1 MKRYPVT
8 LPVLIGS
15 IIIMA
20 AGLFFF
26 LRNYYR
32 HQQVNK
38 EIALITAKNREL
50 RKANLEHLLEL
61 APTADSTQQ
70 IPITELRVIQNRAS
84 NQLENDQRL
93 NNLEKIN
100 QTYFIINRL
109 GVAMLVCSV
118 LFLIGFNILQFKR
131 RYKLR
136 KLQEQDQQ
144 TMQLLRETIRE
155 KSLVQEDLIRE
166 KDRLNFVL
174 EGTNA
179 ATWEWNIQT
188 GQLSYNE
195 TWATLIGY
203 TLEEIQPI
211 DQSTLAR
218 FAHPEDLEETNKKVS
233 ECLRDHTQFYE
244 ATYRMRHKEG
254 HWVWILDRGKVVKSS
269 EEGDPLLMFGTHV
282 DITHLKETNEELTRF
297 ASVASHEMREPL
309 RMISSFMRLLD
320 KNYGEQLDK
329 KARQYIHYAM
339 DGAERM
345 SAMIQELLAFAHAG
359 GVKGGEPEW
368 IDCNNLLQDIK
379 VLLHGQLE
387 EQEAD
392 LQFGLLPTIL
402 ARKTPLKLV
411 FQNLIGNAL
420 KYQAPGN
427 RPIIEIKGSDEQTHW
442 QFSVKDNGIGIA
454 PENREVV
461 FQLFKRLHTKHEYGG
476 SGMGLATCKR
486 IIEQHGGKIWI
497 DSNEG
502 NGTILTF
509 TIRKTA

>member
-15 IIIMA
+15 ILIMA

-26 LRNYYR
+26 LRNYNR
-32 HQQVNK
+32 HQQVNR
-38 EIALITAKNREL
+38 EIGLIRAENREL
-50 RKANLEHLLEL
+50 RRENLAHLLML
-61 APTADSTQQ
+61 SPKGDTSKQ
-70 IPITELRVIQNRAS
+70 IQIAALRVIQNRAS
-84 NQLENDQRL
+84 NQLENDRRL
-93 NNLEKIN
+93 TNLEKID
-100 QTYFIINRL
+100 QTYILINRF

-131 RYKLR
+131 RYNLS

-203 TLEEIQPI
+203 TLDEIQPI
-211 DQSTLAR
+211 DQSTLSR

-244 ATYRMRHKEG
+244 ATYRMRHKDG
-254 HWVWILDRGKVVKSS
+254 HWVWILDRGKVVKSC
-269 EEGDPLLMFGTHV
+269 EDGEPLLMFGTHV

-309 RMISSFMRLLD
+309 RMISSFMRLLE
-320 KNYGEQLDK
+320 KNYSEQLDK
-329 KARQYIHYAM
+329 KASQYIHYAI

-359 GVKGGEPEW
+359 GVKGGEKEW

-379 VLLHGQLE
+379 QLLNGQLE
-387 EQEAD
+387 EQEAE
-392 LQFGLLPTIL
+392 LQIGLLPTIQ

-420 KYQAPGN
+420 KYQVPGN
-427 RPIIEIKGSDEQTHW
+427 RPIIEINATDAQTHW

-454 PENREVV
+454 PENREAV
-461 FQLFKRLHTKHEYGG
+461 FQLFKRLHTKHEYSG

-486 IIEQHGGKIWI
+486 IIEQHGGKIWV

-502 NGTILTF
+502 TGTILRF

>member
-50 RKANLEHLLEL
+50 RKTNLEHLLEL
-61 APTADSTQQ
+61 APIADSAQK
-70 IPITELRVIQNRAS
+70 IPIAELRIIQNRAS

-93 NNLEKIN
+93 SNLEKIN

-131 RYKLR
+131 RYKLS
-136 KLQEQDQQ
+136 KLQERDRQ
-144 TMQLLRETIRE
+144 TMHLLRETIRE

-244 ATYRMRHKEG
+244 ATYRMRHKDG

-269 EEGDPLLMFGTHV
+269 EEGEPLLMFGTHV

-309 RMISSFMRLLD
+309 RMVSSFMRLLE

-329 KARQYIHYAM
+329 KARQYIHYAI

-359 GVKGGEPEW
+359 GVKGGETEW

-379 VLLHGQLE
+379 VLLYGQLE

-392 LQFGLLPTIL
+392 LKISLLPTIQ
-402 ARKTPLKLV
+402 ARRTPLKLV

-420 KYQAPGN
+420 KYQAPGS
-427 RPIIEIKGSDEQTHW
+427 RPSIEINASDANTHW

-461 FQLFKRLHTKHEYGG
+461 FQLFKRLHTKHEYSG